1 LELGI
6 VRRFDQ
12 RRHRAGFVDLRGD
25 GWPRDDAA
33 KGDLFM
39 ANLWG
44 GNGLIMGCADARRF
58 VRATVMAKREA
69 DGGLAI
75 RSTPASLLTC
85 EPADLIV

>member
-25 GWPRDDAA
+25 GWLRDDAA

-44 GNGLIMGCADARRF
+44 GNGLIMGCPDAHRF
-58 VRATVMAKREA
+58 VRATVIAKREA
-69 DGGLAI
+69 DGGIGHPVHA
-75 RSTPASLLTC
+75 C
-85 EPADLIV
+85 ELADLIV

>member
-44 GNGLIMGCADARRF
+44 GNGLIMGVPMPAGSFERR
-58 VRATVMAKREA
+58 
-69 DGGLAI
+69 
-75 RSTPASLLTC
+75 
-85 EPADLIV
+85 